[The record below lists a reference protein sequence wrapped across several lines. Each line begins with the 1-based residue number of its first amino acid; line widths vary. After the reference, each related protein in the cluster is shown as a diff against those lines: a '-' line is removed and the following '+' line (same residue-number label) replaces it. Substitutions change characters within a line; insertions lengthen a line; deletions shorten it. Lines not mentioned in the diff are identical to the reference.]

1 MSGRVRAQP
10 LLAVGLALGIGY
22 ILGRTTR

>member
-1 MSGRVRAQP
+1 VRAQP